1 MNLLEKA
8 LFCFQHQLP
17 FVLYAKPD
25 DVVLQGVFQKNDALH
40 VFENQSGFVF
50 AGFYNTTN
58 VVFPLTDSEVFLEEI
73 IFNVEAQTFNL
84 EHTSD
89 ENAQKSFEN
98 LVKKAVSDIENG
110 SFQKVVMSR
119 KIEISQSVDVIK
131 SYQKLL
137 KTYPTAFRYLWFH
150 PQVGLWMGATPEQL
164 TKINNHTFE
173 TVSLAGTQV
182 VSENVIWQ
190 EKEVE
195 EHQLV
200 TDYIKNCTEKLVENI
215 QISKAYT
222 QKAGNVVHLKSDISG
237 KLKAAISENDLI
249 NALHPTSAVC
259 GMPLHIAR
267 NFILENEK
275 YNRKYYSGF
284 LGEFRMQE
292 QTNLFVNLR
301 CCEFVNFNNNFNSNI
316 KMKCE
321 VNIYVG
327 CGITK
332 DSQAEKEFIE
342 TENKAKTIL
351 SVLI

>member
-1 MNLLEKA
+1 MNLLDKA
-8 LFCFQHQLP
+8 DFYFQNQLP

-40 VFENQSGFVF
+40 VFENQNGFVF

-58 VVFPLTDSEVFLEEI
+58 VVFPLTDSEVFQQEMSFRIEE
-73 IFNVEAQTFNL
+73 QTFKTENKF
-84 EHTSD
+84 D

-98 LVKKAVSDIENG
+98 LVQKAVSEIENG
-110 SFQKVVMSR
+110 TFQKVVVSR

-137 KTYPTAFRYLWFH
+137 KTYPTAFRYLWYH

-200 TDYIKNCTEKLVENI
+200 TDYIKNSTENLVENI

-222 QKAGNVVHLKSDISG
+222 QKAGNLVHLKTDISG
-237 KLKAAISENDLI
+237 KLKANSSENDI
-249 NALHPTSAVC
+249 IHALHPTSAVC
-259 GMPLHIAR
+259 GMPLEAAR
-267 NFILENEK
+267 KFILENEK
-275 YNRKYYSGF
+275 Y
-284 LGEFRMQE
+284 L
-292 QTNLFVNLR
+292 V
-301 CCEFVNFNNNFNSNI
+301 
-316 KMKCE
+316 
-321 VNIYVG
+321 
-327 CGITK
+327 
-332 DSQAEKEFIE
+332 
-342 TENKAKTIL
+342 
-351 SVLI
+351 

>member
-8 LFCFQHQLP
+8 DFYFQNQLP
-17 FVLYAKPD
+17 FVVYAKPD

-40 VFENQSGFVF
+40 VFENQNGFVF

-58 VVFPLTDSEVFLEEI
+58 VVFPLTDSEVFQQEMSFRIEE
-73 IFNVEAQTFNL
+73 QTFKTENKF
-84 EHTSD
+84 D

-98 LVKKAVSDIENG
+98 LVQKAVSEIENG
-110 SFQKVVMSR
+110 TFQKVVMSR
-119 KIEISQSVDVIK
+119 KIEISQSIDVIK

-150 PQVGLWMGATPEQL
+150 PKVGLWMGATPEQL
-164 TKINNHTFE
+164 VNIKNNTFE
-173 TVSLAGTQV
+173 TVALAGTQV

-200 TDYIKNCTEKLVENI
+200 TDYIKNSTENLVENI

-249 NALHPTSAVC
+249 NSLHPTSAVC
-259 GMPLHIAR
+259 GMPLEAAR
-267 NFILENEK
+267 NFILENEN

-301 CCEFVNFNNNFNSNI
+301 CCEIENDLI
-316 KMKCE
+316 T
-321 VNIYVG
+321 IYVG

-351 SVLI
+351 SVLCF

>member
-8 LFCFQHQLP
+8 LFYFQNQLP

-40 VFENQSGFVF
+40 VFENQIGFVF
-50 AGFYNTTN
+50 AGFYNETN
-58 VVFPLTDSEVFLEEI
+58 VVFPLTDSEVFQEEI
-73 IFNVEAQTFNL
+73 IFNVEEQTFNV

-98 LVKKAVSDIENG
+98 LVQKAVSEIENG
-110 SFQKVVMSR
+110 TFQKVVVSR

-137 KTYPTAFRYLWFH
+137 KTYPTAFRYLWYH

-182 VSENVIWQ
+182 FSDTITWQ
-190 EKEVE
+190 EKEIVE
-195 EHQLV
+195 QQLV
-200 TDYIKNCTEKLVENI
+200 TAYIKNSTENLVESI
-215 QISKAYT
+215 QFSELHT
-222 QKAGNVVHLKSDISG
+222 HKAGNLAHLKTDITG
-237 KLKAAISENDLI
+237 KLKSNISENDLI

-259 GMPLHIAR
+259 GMPLHFAR

-301 CCEFVNFNNNFNSNI
+301 CCEIENDLI
-316 KMKCE
+316 T
-321 VNIYVG
+321 IYVG

-351 SVLI
+351 SVLIPI

>member
-8 LFCFQHQLP
+8 DFYFQNQLP
-17 FVLYAKPD
+17 FVVYAKPNETI
-25 DVVLQGVFQKNDALH
+25 LQGIFQKDATLH
-40 VFENQSGFVF
+40 VFENQNGFVF

-58 VVFPLTDSEVFLEEI
+58 VVFPLTDSEVFQEEMI
-73 IFNVEAQTFNL
+73 YKIEKQTFNI
-84 EHTSD
+84 EHNSD

-98 LVKKAVSDIENG
+98 LVQKAVSEIENG
-110 SFQKVVMSR
+110 TFQKVVVSR

-137 KTYPTAFRYLWFH
+137 KTYPTAFRYLWYH

-200 TDYIKNCTEKLVENI
+200 TDYIKNSTENLVENI

-237 KLKAAISENDLI
+237 KLKLNSSENDI
-249 NALHPTSAVC
+249 IHALHPTSAVC
-259 GMPLHIAR
+259 GMPLEAAR

-275 YNRKYYSGF
+275 YDRKYYSGF
-284 LGEFRMQE
+284 LGELRIQE
-292 QTNLFVNLR
+292 LTNLFVNLR
-301 CCEFVNFNNNFNSNI
+301 CCEIENDVTT
-316 KMKCE
+316 
-321 VNIYVG
+321 IYAG

-332 DSQAEKEFIE
+332 DSQVEKEFIE

-351 SVLI
+351 SVLCY

>member
-1 MNLLEKA
+1 MNLLDKA
-8 LFCFQHQLP
+8 DFYFQNQLP

-25 DVVLQGVFQKNDALH
+25 DVVLQGVFQNDATLH
-40 VFENQSGFVF
+40 TFENQKGFVF
-50 AGFYNTTN
+50 AGFYKETN
-58 VVFPLTDSEVFLEEI
+58 VVFPLTDSEVFQQEMSFRIEE
-73 IFNVEAQTFNL
+73 QTFKTENKF
-84 EHTSD
+84 D
-89 ENAQKSFEN
+89 ENAQKLFEN
-98 LVKKAVSDIENG
+98 LVQKAVSEIENG
-110 SFQKVVMSR
+110 TFQKVVMSR

-131 SYQKLL
+131 SYHKLL

-200 TDYIKNCTEKLVENI
+200 TDYIKNSTENLVENI
-215 QISKAYT
+215 QISKVYT

-237 KLKAAISENDLI
+237 KLKSAISENDLI

-259 GMPLHIAR
+259 GMPLYVAR

-301 CCEFVNFNNNFNSNI
+301 CLEVLNNAVN
-316 KMKCE
+316 
-321 VNIYVG
+321 VYVG

-332 DSQAEKEFIE
+332 DSNPEMEFLE
-342 TENKAKTIL
+342 TENKSMTMRNIIVF
-351 SVLI
+351 SGQ

>member
-1 MNLLEKA
+1 MNLLDKA
-8 LFCFQHQLP
+8 DFYFQNQLP

-40 VFENQSGFVF
+40 VFENQNGFVF

-58 VVFPLTDSEVFLEEI
+58 VVFPLTDSEVFQQEMSFRIEE
-73 IFNVEAQTFNL
+73 QTFKTENKF
-84 EHTSD
+84 D
-89 ENAQKSFEN
+89 ESAQKSFEN
-98 LVKKAVSDIENG
+98 LVQKAVSEIENG
-110 SFQKVVMSR
+110 TFQKVVMSR
-119 KIEISQSVDVIK
+119 KIEISQLVDVIK

-182 VSENVIWQ
+182 FSETILWQ

-200 TDYIKNCTEKLVENI
+200 TDYIKNSTENLVDNI

-237 KLKAAISENDLI
+237 KLKSDISENDLI

-259 GMPLHIAR
+259 GMPLEAAR

-284 LGEFRMQE
+284 LGEFQMQE

-301 CCEFVNFNNNFNSNI
+301 CLEVLNNAVN
-316 KMKCE
+316 
-321 VNIYVG
+321 VYVG

-332 DSQAEKEFIE
+332 DSNPEMEFFE
-342 TENKAKTIL
+342 TENKSMTMRD
-351 SVLI
+351 VLIKSKK

>member
-8 LFCFQHQLP
+8 DFYFQNQLP
-17 FVLYAKPD
+17 FVVYAKPNETI
-25 DVVLQGVFQKNDALH
+25 LQGIFQKDATLH
-40 VFENQSGFVF
+40 VFENQNGFVF

-58 VVFPLTDSEVFLEEI
+58 VVFPLTDSEVFQEEMI
-73 IFNVEAQTFNL
+73 YKIEKQTFNI
-84 EHTSD
+84 EHNSD

-98 LVKKAVSDIENG
+98 LVQKAVSEIENG
-110 SFQKVVMSR
+110 TFQKVVVSR

-137 KTYPTAFRYLWFH
+137 KTYPTAFRYLWYH

-200 TDYIKNCTEKLVENI
+200 TDYIKNSTENLVENI

-259 GMPLHIAR
+259 GMPLEATR

-301 CCEFVNFNNNFNSNI
+301 CCEIENDLI
-316 KMKCE
+316 T
-321 VNIYVG
+321 IYVG

-351 SVLI
+351 SVLIYE